1 MILTKPI
8 SEVVSSVKSGISQT
22 RKQTMKEIFRKNPTL
37 EKDLVELA
45 QNAPKGTTPLDV
57 ILKQLK
63 KIGIINK
70 L

>member
-1 MILTKPI
+1 MISTKP
-8 SEVVSSVKSGISQT
+8 VLAVSNSVKSGINQT
-22 RKQTMKEIFRKNPTL
+22 GIKTVKEILQNNPTL

-45 QNAPKGTTPLDV
+45 QNAPKGVTPLDV
-57 ILKQLK
+57 IIKQLK